1 MKQKSQNRFLAALLA
16 VAMMLQMLPML
27 AFAEDAPG
35 TGKKDVAWIG
45 ETGYPSLEAAVTAA
59 GDGATITLGEGV
71 YSLGG
76 TQNTQK
82 VTTKSLTF
90 VGAGVDKTKWQIQ
103 APQTKYGSDG
113 WCNYSF
119 DGSDSITFQDMT
131 VIGSVYP
138 DGTIKAEDTQGYVR
152 VQNITLKDCVF
163 NGRADYWGYTTTTFD
178 NVTFNAP
185 GTTESGISDTNYS
198 LWTYTGNTCT
208 FKDCTFYSKGKTI
221 NVYRHTD
228 PGEDV
233 TVNFENCTVNSNFAT
248 FALFSK
254 TALNINDRYMGS
266 HKFIININI
275 NDPKTIT
282 AARDTT
288 TCSQVFG
295 FGGKTAS
302 NSGRTEVYWNNS
314 VEPVWKGGKIQT
326 HSYTDG
332 EHDKAFT
339 YTYSEWKKF
348 DERNEWRDVTKT
360 CDYCHRELEKHQETA
375 SVYRLQYNLNGG
387 TGDETAYKDAFSH
400 EKENVTLAAAPTRE
414 GYKFA
419 GWLSLNGKLYNAGS
433 ELVLTGDEVFTAQW
447 KKKDEPVVN
456 HTLTVTGGT
465 FAVKNG
471 DIDVTDTLETS
482 TDEASGKQTCLVP
495 DGAEVTVTLDQT
507 KVPEGM
513 VFDLWSTGKFDL
525 PLDQDCKAESITFT
539 MNGDVDVAAQYRSA
553 DIEDGSDVV
562 GPIIVGTAVVAG
574 GALVGYTLG
583 TDLVGQMWGLPYFP
597 SNRSAL
603 AMMLWED
610 AGKPMPES
618 EILYPDVG
626 QEEQDMDLQHA
637 ARWAMEHDL
646 MPDLNDQDTELP
658 PEQVKFYPDNMV
670 TKISVL
676 RAWKKAQ
683 DLKQNAQ

>member
-27 AFAEDAPG
+27 AFADDAPDAHAVKID
-35 TGKKDVAWIG
+35 GKEG
-45 ETGYPSLEAAVTAA
+45 SYETLEAAVRAA
-59 GDGATITLGEGV
+59 ESGDTIILGEGN
-71 YSLGG
+71 YTLYGKKSDII
-76 TQNTQK
+76 K
-82 VTTKSLTF
+82 TKGKDLTF
-90 VGAGVDKTKWQIQ
+90 VGQGPDKTAWNIG
-103 APQTKYGSDG
+103 AEVPDPANFGTEYNGD
-113 WCNYSF
+113 YSF
-119 DGSDSITFQDMT
+119 DGAKTVTFKNMT
-131 VIGSVYP
+131 LRSGVVDYLGFIRIDNTVVENCVI
-138 DGTIKAEDTQGYVR
+138 
-152 VQNITLKDCVF
+152 
-163 NGRADYWGYTTTTFD
+163 NGKTDYWGYTSAVFKDT
-178 NVTFNAP
+178 TFNAP
-185 GTTESGISDTNYS
+185 SSNYA
-198 LWTYTGNTCT
+198 LWTYCSPTMTFNNCT
-208 FKDCTFYSKGKTI
+208 FNANGKAI
-221 NVYRHTD
+221 NVYTD
-228 PGEDV
+228 YSAGDHDI
-233 TVNFENCTVNSNFAT
+233 TVNFNNCTVKSISWTSAAT
-248 FALFSK
+248 FK
-254 TALNINDRYMGS
+254 TALKIDDHNMGNY
-266 HKFIININI
+266 KYIINIT
-275 NDPKTIT
+275 DPNVT

-295 FGGKTAS
+295 FGDKKGVKEGN
-302 NSGRTEVYWNNS
+302 NSGRTEVYWNNNA
-314 VEPVWKGGKIQT
+314 EPVWKEGKMQT

-339 YTYSEWKKF
+339 YTYSEWRKI
-348 DERNEWRDVTKT
+348 DARNETRDETKT
-360 CDYCHRELEKHQETA
+360 CNYCGWWETYKNKDVA
-375 SVYRLQYNLNGG
+375 SVYRLQYNLNEGVG
-387 TGDETAYKDAFSH
+387 AENADYNDAYSR
-400 EKENVTLAAAPTRE
+400 EKESVKLEAAPTRE
-414 GYKFA
+414 GYQFA
-419 GWLSLNGKLYNAGS
+419 GWLSLNGKLYKAGS
-433 ELVLTGDEVFTAQW
+433 ELELTGDEVFTAQW
-447 KKKDEPVVN
+447 KKDEPVVN

-513 VFDLWSTGKFDL
+513 VFDLWSTGEL
-525 PLDQDCKAESITFT
+525 PLDQDYKAESITFT

>member
-27 AFAEDAPG
+27 AFADDAPDAHAVKIDGKAGSFAKLEDAV
-35 TGKKDVAWIG
+35 K
-45 ETGYPSLEAAVTAA
+45 AASS
-59 GDGATITLGEGV
+59 GDTIILGEGNYTLYGISSV
-71 YSLGG
+71 D
-76 TQNTQK
+76 
-82 VTTKSLTF
+82 TTKGKNLTF
-90 VGAGVDKTKWQIQ
+90 VGQGPDKTAWNIG
-103 APQTKYGSDG
+103 ALVPDPANFGTEYNGD
-113 WCNYSF
+113 YSF
-119 DGSDSITFQDMT
+119 DGAGTVTFKNMT
-131 VIGSVYP
+131 LRSGNANYLGFIRANNTVVDNCVI
-138 DGTIKAEDTQGYVR
+138 
-152 VQNITLKDCVF
+152 
-163 NGRADYWGYTTTTFD
+163 NGKTFYWGYQSAEFINT
-178 NVTFNAP
+178 TFNAP
-185 GTTESGISDTNYS
+185 NFDYA
-198 LWTYTGNTCT
+198 LWTYSSPTMTFDTCT
-208 FKDCTFYSKGKTI
+208 FNATGKVI
-221 NVYRHTD
+221 NVYTD
-228 PGEDV
+228 YSAGKHDIRV
-233 TVNFENCTVNSNFAT
+233 YFNNCTVNSYSFG
-248 FALFSK
+248 K
-254 TALNINDRYMGS
+254 QALNINDSNMGNY
-266 HKFIININI
+266 KYIIKIYH
-275 NDPKTIT
+275 PTVT
-282 AARDTT
+282 AARDTM

-295 FGGKTAS
+295 FGGNKDN
-302 NSGRTEVYWNNS
+302 NSGRTEVYWNGDL
-314 VEPVWKGGKIQT
+314 VWKDRKMQT

-332 EHDKAFT
+332 EKEERAYRDGEKEEGAYRIT
-339 YTYSEWKKF
+339 DRSEWTPS
-348 DERNEWRDVTKT
+348 DVERIDKREVTKK
-360 CDYCHRELEKHQETA
+360 CKYCGWTKKEWEYA
-375 SVYRLQYNLNGG
+375 SVYRLQYNLNEGVG
-387 TGDETAYKDAFSH
+387 A
-400 EKENVTLAAAPTRE
+400 ENVDYSDANYRQNESVTLKAAPTRE
-414 GYKFA
+414 GYQFA
-419 GWLSLNGKLYNAGS
+419 GWLSLKGKLYNAGS

-447 KKKDEPVVN
+447 KKDEPVVN

-465 FAVKNG
+465 FAVKKG

-495 DGAEVTVTLDQT
+495 DGAEVTVTLDKT

-525 PLDQDCKAESITFT
+525 PQEQDYKAESITFT
-539 MNGDVDVAAQYRSA
+539 MNDDVDVAAQYRSA

>member
-27 AFAEDAPG
+27 AFAEDALG
-35 TGKKDVAWIG
+35 TGKVRNKRTGTIYTSLKEAVQQAW
-45 ETGYPSLEAAVTAA
+45 S
-59 GDGATITLGEGV
+59 GDTIELGEGN
-71 YSLGG
+71 YTLFEKKNNHAKAG
-76 TQNTQK
+76 NK
-82 VTTKSLTF
+82 DLTF
-90 VGAGVDKTKWQIQ
+90 VGQGPDKTAWNIGDEV
-103 APQTKYGSDG
+103 PDPSKYGTEYNGD
-113 WCNYSF
+113 YSF
-119 DGSDSITFQDMT
+119 DGAGKITFKNMT
-131 VIGSVYP
+131 LRSGKVDYLGFIRADHTVVENCVI
-138 DGTIKAEDTQGYVR
+138 
-152 VQNITLKDCVF
+152 
-163 NGRADYWGYTTTTFD
+163 NGKTDYWGYTSAVFTDT
-178 NVTFNAP
+178 TFNAP
-185 GTTESGISDTNYS
+185 EGQYA
-198 LWTYTGNTCT
+198 LWTYCSPTMIFDNCT
-208 FKDCTFYSKGKTI
+208 FNAKGKVV
-221 NVYRHTD
+221 NVYTEGTTQDIR
-228 PGEDV
+228 V
-233 TVNFENCTVNSNFAT
+233 YFNNCTVNASSKLGKQ
-248 FALFSK
+248 AL
-254 TALNINDRYMGS
+254 TINDCFMRPY
-266 HKFIININI
+266 KFIVYINNPHINA
-275 NDPKTIT
+275 DATLDK
-282 AARDTT
+282 T
-288 TCSQVFG
+288 TCSKLFG
-295 FGGKTAS
+295 FDNETAKNNGYTDVYLNGDLVWTNGKM
-302 NSGRTEVYWNNS
+302 
-314 VEPVWKGGKIQT
+314 KT

-339 YTYSEWKKF
+339 PSYSEWTSSGADRIDKC
-348 DERNEWRDVTKT
+348 EVTKT
-360 CDYCHRELEKHQETA
+360 CDYCGWTKKEWEYA
-375 SVYRLQYNLNGG
+375 SVYRLQYNLNEGI
-387 TGDETAYKDAFSH
+387 GDATADYSDANYR
-400 EKENVTLAAAPTRE
+400 ENESVTLAAAPTRE
-414 GYKFA
+414 GYQFA
-419 GWLSLNGKLYNAGS
+419 GWLSLKGKLYNAGS

-447 KKKDEPVVN
+447 KKDEPVVN

-471 DIDVTDTLETS
+471 GIDVTDTLDTS
-482 TDEASGKQTCLVP
+482 TDATSGKQTCLVP

-513 VFDLWSTGKFDL
+513 VFDLWSTGNFDL
-525 PLDQDCKAESITFT
+525 PLDQDYKAEAITFT

-583 TDLVGQMWGLPYFP
+583 TDLVGKMWGLPYFP

-646 MPDLNDQDTELP
+646 LPDLNDQDTELP

>member
-27 AFAEDAPG
+27 AFADDAPG
-35 TGKKDVAWIG
+35 TGEVLNKRTGTIYTSLKDAVI
-45 ETGYPSLEAAVTAA
+45 AAQS
-59 GDGATITLGEGV
+59 DDTIELGEGN
-71 YSLGG
+71 YTLYKISSEGM
-76 TQNTQK
+76 
-82 VTTKSLTF
+82 TKGKNLTF
-90 VGAGVDKTKWQIQ
+90 VGQGPDKTAWNIG
-103 APQTKYGSDG
+103 ALVPDPANFGTEYNGD
-113 WCNYSF
+113 YSF
-119 DGSDSITFQDMT
+119 DGAKTVTFKNMT
-131 VIGSVYP
+131 LRSGKADYLGFIRANQTVVDNCVI
-138 DGTIKAEDTQGYVR
+138 
-152 VQNITLKDCVF
+152 
-163 NGRADYWGYTTTTFD
+163 NGKTFYWGYQSAEFINT
-178 NVTFNAP
+178 TFNAP
-185 GTTESGISDTNYS
+185 SGDYA
-198 LWTYTGNTCT
+198 LWTYSSPTMTFDNCT
-208 FKDCTFYSKGKTI
+208 FNATGKVI
-221 NVYRHTD
+221 NVYAD
-228 PGEDV
+228 YGAGKQDI
-233 TVNFENCTVNSNFAT
+233 TVNFNNCTVNS
-248 FALFSK
+248 SSGK
-254 TALNINDRYMGS
+254 TALNINDSNMGS
-266 HKFIININI
+266 YKYILNITGDNHV
-275 NDPKTIT
+275 T
-282 AARDTT
+282 AERDTT
-288 TCSQVFG
+288 TCTQLFG
-295 FGGKTAS
+295 FGGKLNELIKNS
-302 NSGRTEVYWNNS
+302 NSGRTEVNIDGKC
-314 VEPVWKGGKIQT
+314 VWKEGRMQT
-326 HSYTDG
+326 HAYTDG

-339 YTYSEWKKF
+339 TSYSEWTSSDAERIAKREVIKECKYCGWTKK
-348 DERNEWRDVTKT
+348 EW
-360 CDYCHRELEKHQETA
+360 ETA
-375 SVYRLQYNLNGG
+375 SVYRLQYNLNEGVG
-387 TGDETAYKDAFSH
+387 A
-400 EKENVTLAAAPTRE
+400 ENVDYSDANYRQNESVTLKAAPTRE
-414 GYKFA
+414 GYQFA
-419 GWLSLNGKLYNAGS
+419 GWLSLNGKLYRAGS

-447 KKKDEPVVN
+447 KKDEPVVN

-471 DIDVTDTLETS
+471 GIDVTDTLETS
-482 TDEASGKQTCLVP
+482 TDETSGKQTCLVP

-513 VFDLWSTGKFDL
+513 VFDLWSTGEL
-525 PLDQDCKAESITFT
+525 PLDQDYKAESITFT

>member
-27 AFAEDAPG
+27 AFADGTTG
-35 TGKKDVAWIG
+35 TGETYVAWNENQG
-45 ETGYPSLEAAVTAA
+45 NKGYTTLEAAVAEA
-59 GDGATITLGEGV
+59 KSGETIILGEGN
-71 YSLGG
+71 YTLY
-76 TQNTQK
+76 NK
-82 VTTKSLTF
+82 IDKAKIKDKDLTF
-90 VGAGVDKTKWQIQ
+90 VGQGRD
-103 APQTKYGSDG
+103 QTAWYIGPKEPNPKLFGTEYNGD
-113 WCNYSF
+113 YSF
-119 DGSDSITFQDMT
+119 DGAGKITFKNMRLCT
-131 VIGSVYP
+131 G
-138 DGTIKAEDTQGYVR
+138 R
-152 VQNITLKDCVF
+152 VDYLGFI
-163 NGRADYWGYTTTTFD
+163 RADRTVVDNCDIYGKTFYWGYTSAVFTDTTFYAPTGDYAIWTYSSPAMEFD
-178 NVTFNAP
+178 NCTFNA
-185 GTTESGISDTNYS
+185 
-198 LWTYTGNTCT
+198 TG
-208 FKDCTFYSKGKTI
+208 KAI
-221 NVYRHTD
+221 NVYTD
-228 PGEDV
+228 YSAGKHDIRV
-233 TVNFENCTVNSNFAT
+233 YLNNCTVNSASG
-248 FALFSK
+248 LGK
-254 TALNINDRYMGS
+254 QALNINDSNMGS
-266 HKFIININI
+266 YKYIINI
-275 NDPKTIT
+275 NDPQTVT
-282 AARDTT
+282 AVRDTT

-295 FGGKTAS
+295 FGGKKDN

-314 VEPVWKGGKIQT
+314 VEPVWKDGKMQT

-332 EHDKAFT
+332 EHDNAFT
-339 YTYSEWKKF
+339 TSYSEWETI
-348 DERNEWRDVTKT
+348 DARNEWRDVTKT
-360 CDYCHRELEKHQETA
+360 CDYCGWSETQKEIA
-375 SVYRLQYNLNGG
+375 SVYRLQYNLNEGV
-387 TGDETAYKDAFSH
+387 GDENANYNDAFSH
-400 EKENVTLAAAPTRE
+400 ENESVTLAAAPTRE
-414 GYKFA
+414 GYQFA
-419 GWLSLNGKLYNAGS
+419 GWLSLNGKLYKAGS

-447 KKKDEPVVN
+447 KKDEPVVN

-471 DIDVTDTLETS
+471 DIDVTDTLEPS
-482 TDEASGKQTCLVP
+482 IDETSGKQTCLVP

-513 VFDLWSTGKFDL
+513 VFDLWSTGEL
-525 PLDQDCKAESITFT
+525 PLDQDYKAESITFT

-583 TDLVGQMWGLPYFP
+583 TDLVGKMWGLPYFP

-637 ARWAMEHDL
+637 ARWSMEHDL

>member
-27 AFAEDAPG
+27 AFADGTTG
-35 TGKKDVAWIG
+35 TGEYVAWIG
-45 ETGYPSLEAAVTAA
+45 DQGYTSLVDAVKAAKS
-59 GDGATITLGEGV
+59 GATITLGEGS
-71 YSLGG
+71 YTLYNISS
-76 TQNTQK
+76 TD
-82 VTTKSLTF
+82 TTKGKDLTF
-90 VGAGVDKTKWQIQ
+90 VGQGTDKTTWQIG
-103 APQTKYGSDG
+103 PTVPNPELFGTEYNGD
-113 WCNYSF
+113 YSF
-119 DGSDSITFQDMT
+119 DGAGKITFKNMT
-131 VIGSVYP
+131 LRSGNVDYLGFIRIDNTVVENCVI
-138 DGTIKAEDTQGYVR
+138 
-152 VQNITLKDCVF
+152 
-163 NGRADYWGYTTTTFD
+163 NGKTDYWGYTSAVFTDT
-178 NVTFNAP
+178 TFNAP
-185 GTTESGISDTNYS
+185 SSNYA
-198 LWTYTGNTCT
+198 LWTYSSPTMIFDNCT
-208 FKDCTFYSKGKTI
+208 FNASGKVI
-221 NVYRHTD
+221 NVYTD
-228 PGEDV
+228 FSAGKHDIRV
-233 TVNFENCTVNSNFAT
+233 YFNNCTVNSST
-248 FALFSK
+248 FFLYK
-254 TALNINDRYMGS
+254 QALNINDSNMRPY
-266 HKFIININI
+266 KYFIYINN
-275 NDPKTIT
+275 PHFT
-282 AARDTT
+282 AARSNT
-288 TCSQVFG
+288 TCSQIFG
-295 FGGKTAS
+295 FKEDKSTGFTGNTGYTDVYLDGDLVWTNGKM
-302 NSGRTEVYWNNS
+302 
-314 VEPVWKGGKIQT
+314 KT
-326 HSYTDG
+326 HSYTEG
-332 EHDKAFT
+332 EKKNNFT
-339 YTYSEWKKF
+339 TTYSEWTPSGA
-348 DERNEWRDVTKT
+348 ERIDKCEVTKT
-360 CDYCHRELEKHQETA
+360 CNYCGWTKKEWKTT
-375 SVYRLQYNLNGG
+375 SVYRLQYNLNEGVG
-387 TGDETAYKDAFSH
+387 AENVDYSDANYRQNES
-400 EKENVTLAAAPTRE
+400 VTLAAAPTRE
-414 GYKFA
+414 GYQFA
-419 GWLSLNGKLYNAGS
+419 GWLSLNGKLYKAGS

-447 KKKDEPVVN
+447 KKDEPVVN

-482 TDEASGKQTCLVP
+482 TDETSGKQTCLVP

-525 PLDQDCKAESITFT
+525 PLDQDYKAEAITFT
-539 MNGDVDVAAQYRSA
+539 MKDDVDVAAQYRSA

-583 TDLVGQMWGLPYFP
+583 TDLVGKMWGLPYFP

>member
-27 AFAEDAPG
+27 AFADDAPG
-35 TGKKDVAWIG
+35 IEETYVAWNENQG
-45 ETGYPSLEAAVTAA
+45 HKGYPSLEAAVENASS
-59 GDGATITLGEGV
+59 DDTITLGAGS
-71 YSLGG
+71 YTLYKKIKD
-76 TQNTQK
+76 NQK
-82 VTTKSLTF
+82 PKGKNLTF
-90 VGAGVDKTKWQIQ
+90 VGQGSDKTTWYIG
-103 APQTKYGSDG
+103 AEVPDPNLLGTEYNGD
-113 WCNYSF
+113 YSF
-119 DGSDSITFQDMT
+119 DGAGTVTFKNMT
-131 VIGSVYP
+131 LRSGDKDYLGFIRIDNTVVENCVI
-138 DGTIKAEDTQGYVR
+138 
-152 VQNITLKDCVF
+152 
-163 NGRADYWGYTTTTFD
+163 NGETFYWGYKSAVFTNT
-178 NVTFNAP
+178 TFNAP
-185 GTTESGISDTNYS
+185 DGRYA
-198 LWTYTGNTCT
+198 LWTYSSPIMTFDTCT
-208 FKDCTFYSKGKTI
+208 FNASGKVI
-221 NVYRHTD
+221 NVYTD
-228 PGEDV
+228 FSAGKHDI
-233 TVNFENCTVNSNFAT
+233 TVNFNSCTVNSST
-248 FALFSK
+248 FFLYK
-254 TALNINDRYMGS
+254 QALNINDSNMGS
-266 HKFIININI
+266 YKYIINI
-275 NDPKTIT
+275 NDPQTVT
-282 AARDTT
+282 AVRDTT

-295 FGGKTAS
+295 FGGKKGNNT
-302 NSGRTEVYWNNS
+302 GHTEVYWNNS
-314 VEPVWKGGKIQT
+314 VEPVWKEGKMQT

-339 YTYSEWKKF
+339 TTYSEWTKF
-348 DERNEWRDVTKT
+348 DERNEWRDATTT
-360 CDYCHRELEKHQETA
+360 CNYCHRELEKHQETA
-375 SVYRLQYNLNGG
+375 SVYRLQYNLNEGVG
-387 TGDETAYKDAFSH
+387 AENADYNDAYSR
-400 EKENVTLAAAPTRE
+400 EKESVTLAAAPTRE
-414 GYKFA
+414 GYQFA

-447 KKKDEPVVN
+447 KKDEPVVN

-465 FAVKNG
+465 FAVKDG

-507 KVPEGM
+507 KVPDGM
-513 VFDLWSTGKFDL
+513 VFDLWSTGKFEL
-525 PLDQDCKAESITFT
+525 PLEQDYKAESITFT
-539 MNGDVDVAAQYRSA
+539 MNDDVDVAAQYRSA

>member
-27 AFAEDAPG
+27 AFADDAPDAYAVKID
-35 TGKKDVAWIG
+35 GKEGSYAKLVDAVK
-45 ETGYPSLEAAVTAA
+45 AASS
-59 GDGATITLGEGV
+59 GDTIILGEGN
-71 YSLGG
+71 YTLYGIKSDD
-76 TQNTQK
+76 
-82 VTTKSLTF
+82 TTKGKNLTF
-90 VGAGVDKTKWQIQ
+90 VGQGPDKTAWNIGDKV
-103 APQTKYGSDG
+103 PDPSKYGTEYNGD
-113 WCNYSF
+113 YSF
-119 DGSDSITFQDMT
+119 DGAGTVTFKNMT
-131 VIGSVYP
+131 LRSGVVDYLGFIRIDNTVVENCVI
-138 DGTIKAEDTQGYVR
+138 
-152 VQNITLKDCVF
+152 
-163 NGRADYWGYTTTTFD
+163 NGKTDYWGYTSAVFKDT
-178 NVTFNAP
+178 TFNAP
-185 GTTESGISDTNYS
+185 SSNYA
-198 LWTYTGNTCT
+198 LWTYCSPTMTFNNCT
-208 FKDCTFYSKGKTI
+208 FNANGKAI
-221 NVYRHTD
+221 NVYTD
-228 PGEDV
+228 YSAGDHDI
-233 TVNFENCTVNSNFAT
+233 TVNFNNCTVNSNFQSYVSM
-248 FALFSK
+248 FSNNK
-254 TALNINDRYMGS
+254 TALNINDSNMGS
-266 HKFIININI
+266 HKYIINI

-282 AARDTT
+282 AARDKTT
-288 TCSQVFG
+288 TCSQMFG
-295 FGGKTAS
+295 FGGKAAT
-302 NSGRTEVYWNNS
+302 NNKGKTDVYLNG
-314 VEPVWKGGKIQT
+314 ELVWTNGKMQT

-332 EHDKAFT
+332 EHDQAFT
-339 YTYSEWKKF
+339 TTYSEWKTI
-348 DERNEWRDVTKT
+348 DARNEWRDVTKT
-360 CDYCHRELEKHQETA
+360 CNYCGWSSKPQKEIA
-375 SVYRLQYNLNGG
+375 SVYRLQYNLNEGA
-387 TGDETAYKDAFSH
+387 GDETANYNDAFYH
-400 EKENVTLAAAPTRE
+400 ENESVTLAAKPTRE
-414 GYKFA
+414 GYEFA
-419 GWLSLNGKLYNAGS
+419 GWLSLKGKLYNPGD
-433 ELVLTGDEVFTAQW
+433 ELKLTGDEVFTAQW
-447 KKKDEPVVN
+447 KKDEPVVN

-471 DIDVTDTLETS
+471 DIDVTNTLETS

-507 KVPEGM
+507 KVPDGM
-513 VFDLWSTGKFDL
+513 VFDLWSTGNFDL
-525 PLDQDCKAESITFT
+525 PQDQDYKAESIAFT

-637 ARWAMEHDL
+637 ARWSMEHDL

>member
-1 MKQKSQNRFLAALLA
+1 MKQKSQNRFFAALLA

-27 AFAEDAPG
+27 AFAAEETTSTAGQPLKAPHVNLVQDNK
-35 TGKKDVAWIG
+35 TTLYDNVVN
-45 ETGYPSLEAAVTAA
+45 AVTAA
-59 GDGATITLGEGV
+59 KSGATIELGEGNYTLYNV
-71 YSLGG
+71 GSEG
-76 TQNTQK
+76 K
-82 VTTKSLTF
+82 TKGKDLTF
-90 VGAGVDKTKWQIQ
+90 VGQGIGITAWNIGAEVPDPKN
-103 APQTKYGSDG
+103 YGTEYNGD
-113 WCNYSF
+113 YSF
-119 DGSDSITFQDMT
+119 DGAGKITFKNMT
-131 VIGSVYP
+131 LRSGDKDYLGFIRP
-138 DGTIKAEDTQGYVR
+138 DQTVVDHCI
-152 VQNITLKDCVF
+152 I
-163 NGRADYWGYTTTTFD
+163 NGKTFYWGYTSAVFTDT
-178 NVTFNAP
+178 TFNAP
-185 GTTESGISDTNYS
+185 SKDYAI
-198 LWTYTGNTCT
+198 WTYSSPTMIFDNCT
-208 FKDCTFYSKGKTI
+208 FNTTGKAI
-221 NVYRHTD
+221 NVYADHEAGSHDIR
-228 PGEDV
+228 V
-233 TVNFENCTVNSNFAT
+233 YFNNCTVNSSILN
-248 FALFSK
+248 K
-254 TALNINDRYMGS
+254 QALNINDSNMRPY
-266 HKFIININI
+266 KYIIHIDN
-275 NDPKTIT
+275 PQTID
-282 AARDTT
+282 AALSNT
-288 TCSQVFG
+288 TCSQLFG
-295 FGGKTAS
+295 FKEDKTTGFTGNTGYTDVYLGGDL
-302 NSGRTEVYWNNS
+302 
-314 VEPVWKGGKIQT
+314 VWTDGKMKT
-326 HSYTDG
+326 HSYTVG
-332 EHDKAFT
+332 EKEDAYEIT
-339 YTYSEWKKF
+339 GRSDWTPSVERV
-348 DERNEWRDVTKT
+348 DECEVTKT
-360 CDYCHRELEKHQETA
+360 CKYCGWTKKELEHA
-375 SVYRLQYNLNGG
+375 SVYRLQYNLNEGVD
-387 TGDETAYKDAFSH
+387 DETAYKDAYSR
-400 EKENVTLAAAPTRE
+400 EKESVKLAAAPTRE
-414 GYKFA
+414 GYQFA
-419 GWLSLNGKLYNAGS
+419 GWLSQNGKLYKAES
-433 ELVLTGDEVFTAQW
+433 ELVLTGDEVFTAYW
-447 KKKDEPVVN
+447 KKDEPVVN

-471 DIDVTDTLETS
+471 GIDVTDTLETS

-513 VFDLWSTGKFDL
+513 VFDLWSTGEL
-525 PLDQDCKAESITFT
+525 PLDQDYKAESITFT
-539 MNGDVDVAAQYRSA
+539 MNDDVDVAAQYRSA

>member
-27 AFAEDAPG
+27 AFAEDA
-35 TGKKDVAWIG
+35 TDAYAVKIDGKAG
-45 ETGYPSLEAAVTAA
+45 SYATLEAAVRAA
-59 GDGATITLGEGV
+59 ESGDTIILGEGN
-71 YSLGG
+71 YTLYKIDSAD
-76 TQNTQK
+76 
-82 VTTKSLTF
+82 TTKGKNLTF
-90 VGAGVDKTKWQIQ
+90 VGQGPDKTAWNIGDKVPDP
-103 APQTKYGSDG
+103 AHYGTEYNGD
-113 WCNYSF
+113 YSF
-119 DGSDSITFQDMT
+119 DGAKTVTFKNMT
-131 VIGSVYP
+131 LRSGNVDYLGFIRIDNTVVENCVI
-138 DGTIKAEDTQGYVR
+138 
-152 VQNITLKDCVF
+152 
-163 NGRADYWGYTTTTFD
+163 NGKTDYWGYTSAEFNNT
-178 NVTFNAP
+178 TFNAP
-185 GTTESGISDTNYS
+185 SSNYA
-198 LWTYTGNTCT
+198 LWTYCSPTMTFNNCT
-208 FKDCTFYSKGKTI
+208 FNATGKAI
-221 NVYRHTD
+221 YVHTD
-228 PGEDV
+228 GTKQDI
-233 TVNFENCTVNSNFAT
+233 TVYFNSCTMDSGSMHN
-248 FALFSK
+248 K
-254 TALNINDRYMGS
+254 TALKIDDSNMDS
-266 HKFIININI
+266 HKFTIYINN
-275 NDPKTIT
+275 PQTID
-282 AARDTT
+282 AALDKM
-288 TCSQVFG
+288 TCSKVFG
-295 FGGKTAS
+295 FDGSSACNT
-302 NSGRTEVYWNNS
+302 GRTDVYWNDKL
-314 VEPVWKGGKIQT
+314 VWTNGEMLT

-332 EHDKAFT
+332 EHDNAFT
-339 YTYSEWKKF
+339 TSYSEWETI
-348 DERNEWRDVTKT
+348 DARNEWRDVTKT
-360 CDYCHRELEKHQETA
+360 CDYCGWSETQKEIA
-375 SVYRLQYNLNGG
+375 SVYRLQYNLNEGV
-387 TGDETAYKDAFSH
+387 GDATANYSDANYRQNES
-400 EKENVTLAAAPTRE
+400 VTLAAAPTRE
-414 GYKFA
+414 GYEFA
-419 GWLSLNGKLYNAGS
+419 GWLSLNGKLYKAGS

-447 KKKDEPVVN
+447 KKDEPVVN

-513 VFDLWSTGKFDL
+513 VFDLWSTGNFDL
-525 PLDQDCKAESITFT
+525 PLDQDYKAEAITFT

-583 TDLVGQMWGLPYFP
+583 TDLVGKMWGLPYFP

-646 MPDLNDQDTELP
+646 LPDLNDQDAELP

>member
-27 AFAEDAPG
+27 AFADDAPG
-35 TGKKDVAWIG
+35 TGETYKAWIG
-45 ETGYPSLEAAVTAA
+45 NKGYTSLVDAVKAAKKGETT
-59 GDGATITLGEGV
+59 TITLGADNYTLYGIPSDDTTKGKDLIFVGQGPEVTTWQIGAEV
-71 YSLGG
+71 PDPSKYGTEYNSDYSLQG
-76 TQNTQK
+76 TGTVTFKNMTLCSADADYLGFSHTNNT
-82 VTTKSLTF
+82 V
-90 VGAGVDKTKWQIQ
+90 VEN
-103 APQTKYGSDG
+103 
-113 WCNYSF
+113 C
-119 DGSDSITFQDMT
+119 
-131 VIGSVYP
+131 VI
-138 DGTIKAEDTQGYVR
+138 
-152 VQNITLKDCVF
+152 
-163 NGRADYWGYTTTTFD
+163 NGRTFYWGYQSAKFINT
-178 NVTFNAP
+178 TFNAP
-185 GTTESGISDTNYS
+185 PSGQYM
-198 LWTYTGNTCT
+198 LWTYCSPTMEFDNCN
-208 FKDCTFYSKGKTI
+208 FKATKGKAI
-221 NVYRHTD
+221 YVHTD
-228 PGEDV
+228 GTKQDI
-233 TVNFENCTVNSNFAT
+233 TVYFNSCTMDSGSMHN
-248 FALFSK
+248 K
-254 TALNINDRYMGS
+254 TALKIDDSNMDS
-266 HKFIININI
+266 HKFIIYIN
-275 NDPKTIT
+275 NPQTID
-282 AARDTT
+282 AALDTM
-288 TCSQVFG
+288 TCSKVFG
-295 FGGKTAS
+295 FDGSSACNT
-302 NSGRTEVYWNNS
+302 GRTEVYWNNS
-314 VEPVWKGGKIQT
+314 VEPVWKEGKMQT

-339 YTYSEWKKF
+339 TTYSEWTRI
-348 DERNEWRDVTKT
+348 DARNEMRDVTKT
-360 CDYCHRELEKHQETA
+360 CNYCGWFETHKEIA

-387 TGDETAYKDAFSH
+387 TGDETADYNEAFYH
-400 EKENVTLAAAPTRE
+400 ENESVKLAAAPTRE
-414 GYKFA
+414 GYQFA
-419 GWLSLNGKLYNAGS
+419 GWLSLNGKLYNAES
-433 ELVLTGDEVFTAQW
+433 KLVLTGDEVFTAQW
-447 KKKDEPVVN
+447 KKDEPVVN

-471 DIDVTDTLETS
+471 GIDVTDTLEPS

-513 VFDLWSTGKFDL
+513 VFDLWSTGKFEL
-525 PLDQDCKAESITFT
+525 PLDQDYKAESITFT
-539 MNGDVDVAAQYRSA
+539 MNDDVDVAAQYRSA

-583 TDLVGQMWGLPYFP
+583 TDLVGKMWGLPYFP

-646 MPDLNDQDTELP
+646 LPDLNDQDAELP

>member
-27 AFAEDAPG
+27 AFAEDALG
-35 TGKKDVAWIG
+35 TGEVRNKRTGTTYTSLATAVA
-45 ETGYPSLEAAVTAA
+45 EAQS
-59 GDGATITLGEGV
+59 GDTIELGEGNYTLYGV
-71 YSLGG
+71 PSVGS
-76 TQNTQK
+76 TQGK
-82 VTTKSLTF
+82 DLTF
-90 VGAGVDKTKWQIQ
+90 VGQGPDKTAWNIGDEVPDPNKFG
-103 APQTKYGSDG
+103 TEYNGD
-113 WCNYSF
+113 YSF
-119 DGSDSITFQDMT
+119 DGAKTVTFKNMT
-131 VIGSVYP
+131 LRSGKVDYLGFIRIDNTVVENCVI
-138 DGTIKAEDTQGYVR
+138 
-152 VQNITLKDCVF
+152 
-163 NGRADYWGYTTTTFD
+163 NGKTDYWGYTSAVFKDT
-178 NVTFNAP
+178 TFNAP
-185 GTTESGISDTNYS
+185 SSNYA
-198 LWTYTGNTCT
+198 LWTYCSPTMTFDTCT
-208 FKDCTFYSKGKTI
+208 FNANGKAI
-221 NVYRHTD
+221 NVYTD
-228 PGEDV
+228 YSAGAHDI
-233 TVNFENCTVNSNFAT
+233 TVNFNNCTVNSNFQSYVSM
-248 FALFSK
+248 FSNNK
-254 TALNINDRYMGS
+254 TALNINDSNMGS
-266 HKFIININI
+266 HKYIINI

-282 AARDTT
+282 AARDKTT
-288 TCSQVFG
+288 TCSQMFG
-295 FGGKTAS
+295 FGGKAAT
-302 NSGRTEVYWNNS
+302 NNKGKTDVYLNG
-314 VEPVWKGGKIQT
+314 ELVWTNGEMQT

-339 YTYSEWKKF
+339 YTYSEWRKI
-348 DERNEWRDVTKT
+348 DARNETRDETKT
-360 CDYCHRELEKHQETA
+360 CNYCGWWETYKNKDVA

-387 TGDETAYKDAFSH
+387 NGDGTADYSDANYR
-400 EKENVTLAAAPTRE
+400 ENESVKLAAAPTRE
-414 GYKFA
+414 GYQFA
-419 GWLSLNGKLYNAGS
+419 GWLSLSGKLYKAES

-447 KKKDEPVVN
+447 KKDEPVVN

-513 VFDLWSTGKFDL
+513 VFDLWSTGNFDL
-525 PLDQDCKAESITFT
+525 PQDQDYKAEAITFT

-583 TDLVGQMWGLPYFP
+583 TDLVGKMWGLPYFP

-646 MPDLNDQDTELP
+646 LPDLNDQDAELP

>member
-27 AFAEDAPG
+27 AFAAEETTSTAGQPLKAPKVNLVQDNK
-35 TGKKDVAWIG
+35 TTLCDNV
-45 ETGYPSLEAAVTAA
+45 ESAVTAA
-59 GDGATITLGEGV
+59 KSGATIELGEGNYTLYNV
-71 YSLGG
+71 GSEG
-76 TQNTQK
+76 K
-82 VTTKSLTF
+82 TKGKDLTF
-90 VGAGVDKTKWQIQ
+90 VGQGIGITAWNIGAEVPDPKN
-103 APQTKYGSDG
+103 YGTEYNGD
-113 WCNYSF
+113 YSF
-119 DGSDSITFQDMT
+119 DGAGKITFKNMT
-131 VIGSVYP
+131 LRSGDKDYLGFIRPDHTVVDNCVI
-138 DGTIKAEDTQGYVR
+138 
-152 VQNITLKDCVF
+152 
-163 NGRADYWGYTTTTFD
+163 NGKTFYWGYTSAVFKDT
-178 NVTFNAP
+178 TFNAP
-185 GTTESGISDTNYS
+185 SSNYA
-198 LWTYTGNTCT
+198 LWTYCSPTMTFDTCT
-208 FKDCTFYSKGKTI
+208 FNANGKAI
-221 NVYRHTD
+221 NVYTD
-228 PGEDV
+228 YSAGAHDI
-233 TVNFENCTVNSNFAT
+233 TVNFNNCTVNSNFQSYVSM
-248 FALFSK
+248 FSNNK
-254 TALNINDRYMGS
+254 TALNINDSNMGS
-266 HKFIININI
+266 HKYIINI

-282 AARDTT
+282 AARDKTT
-288 TCSQVFG
+288 TCSQMFG
-295 FGGKTAS
+295 FGGKAAT
-302 NSGRTEVYWNNS
+302 NNKGKTDVYLNG
-314 VEPVWKGGKIQT
+314 ELVWTNGKMQT

-332 EHDKAFT
+332 EQDKAFT
-339 YTYSEWKKF
+339 TTYSEWTKF
-348 DERNEWRDVTKT
+348 DARNEWRDVTKT
-360 CDYCHRELEKHQETA
+360 CDYCGWSETHKEVA

-387 TGDETAYKDAFSH
+387 VGDETADYNEAFYR
-400 EKENVTLAAAPTRE
+400 ENESVKLAAAPTRE
-414 GYKFA
+414 GYQFA
-419 GWLSLNGKLYNAGS
+419 GWLSLNGKLYKAES
-433 ELVLTGDEVFTAQW
+433 ELKKLTGDEVFTAYW
-447 KKKDEPVVN
+447 KKDEPVVN

-471 DIDVTDTLETS
+471 GIDVTDTLDTS
-482 TDEASGKQTCLVP
+482 TDETSGKQTCLVP

-513 VFDLWSTGKFDL
+513 VFDIWSTGEL
-525 PLDQDCKAESITFT
+525 PLDQDYKAESITFT

>member
-35 TGKKDVAWIG
+35 TGEVLNKR
-45 ETGYPSLEAAVTAA
+45 TGKIYTSLVDAVREAES
-59 GDGATITLGEGV
+59 DDTIELGEGN
-71 YSLGG
+71 YTLYGIKSDD
-76 TQNTQK
+76 
-82 VTTKSLTF
+82 TTKGKNLTF
-90 VGAGVDKTKWQIQ
+90 VGQGPDKTAWNIGDKV
-103 APQTKYGSDG
+103 PDPSKYGTEYNGD
-113 WCNYSF
+113 YSF
-119 DGSDSITFQDMT
+119 DGAKTVTFKNMT
-131 VIGSVYP
+131 LRSGVVDYLGFIRIDNTVVENCVI
-138 DGTIKAEDTQGYVR
+138 
-152 VQNITLKDCVF
+152 
-163 NGRADYWGYTTTTFD
+163 NGKTDYWGYTSAVFKDT
-178 NVTFNAP
+178 TFNAP
-185 GTTESGISDTNYS
+185 SSNYA
-198 LWTYTGNTCT
+198 LWTYCSPTMTFDTCT
-208 FKDCTFYSKGKTI
+208 FNASGKVI
-221 NVYRHTD
+221 NVYTD
-228 PGEDV
+228 FSAGKHDI
-233 TVNFENCTVNSNFAT
+233 TVYFNNCTVNSSILN
-248 FALFSK
+248 K
-254 TALNINDRYMGS
+254 QALNINDSNMRPY
-266 HKFIININI
+266 KYIIHIDN
-275 NDPKTIT
+275 PQTID
-282 AARDTT
+282 AALSNT
-288 TCSQVFG
+288 TCSQLFG
-295 FGGKTAS
+295 FKEDKSTGFTGNTGYTDVYLNGDLVWTNGKM
-302 NSGRTEVYWNNS
+302 
-314 VEPVWKGGKIQT
+314 KT
-326 HSYTDG
+326 HSYTVG
-332 EHDKAFT
+332 EKEDAYEIT
-339 YTYSEWKKF
+339 GRSDWTPSVERV
-348 DERNEWRDVTKT
+348 DECEVTKT
-360 CDYCHRELEKHQETA
+360 CKYCGWTKKELEHA

-387 TGDETAYKDAFSH
+387 VGDATADYNEAFYR
-400 EKENVTLAAAPTRE
+400 ENESVKLAAAPTRE
-414 GYKFA
+414 GYQFA
-419 GWLSLNGKLYNAGS
+419 GWLSLKGKLYNAGS

-447 KKKDEPVVN
+447 KKDEPVVN

-465 FAVKNG
+465 FAVKDG

-525 PLDQDCKAESITFT
+525 PQEQDYKAESITFT
-539 MNGDVDVAAQYRSA
+539 MNDDVDVAAQYRSA

-618 EILYPDVG
+618 ETLYPDVG

-646 MPDLNDQDTELP
+646 LPDLNDQDTELP

-670 TKISVL
+670 TKIGVL

>member
-1 MKQKSQNRFLAALLA
+1 MKQKSQNRFFAALLA

-35 TGKKDVAWIG
+35 TPVAWNKKKG
-45 ETGYPSLEAAVTAA
+45 TSYTSLADAVKDAKS
-59 GDGATITLGEGV
+59 GDTITLGEGN
-71 YSLGG
+71 YTLYGIKSDD
-76 TQNTQK
+76 
-82 VTTKSLTF
+82 TTRGKDLTF
-90 VGAGVDKTKWQIQ
+90 VGQGPDKTAWNIG
-103 APQTKYGSDG
+103 ALVPDPANFGTEYNGD
-113 WCNYSF
+113 YSF
-119 DGSDSITFQDMT
+119 DGAGTVTFKNMT
-131 VIGSVYP
+131 LRSG
-138 DGTIKAEDTQGYVR
+138 KADYLGF
-152 VQNITLKDCVF
+152 I
-163 NGRADYWGYTTTTFD
+163 RADQTVVDNCVINGKTFYWGYTSAVFKNT
-178 NVTFNAP
+178 TFNAP
-185 GTTESGISDTNYS
+185 LLDYAI
-198 LWTYTGNTCT
+198 WTYSSPTMTFDNCT
-208 FKDCTFYSKGKTI
+208 FNATGKVI
-221 NVYRHTD
+221 NVYTD
-228 PGEDV
+228 YGAGKQDIK
-233 TVNFENCTVNSNFAT
+233 VNFENCTVNSYSFG
-248 FALFSK
+248 K
-254 TALNINDRYMGS
+254 QALNINDSNMGS
-266 HKFIININI
+266 YKYIIKIYH
-275 NDPKTIT
+275 PTVT
-282 AARDTT
+282 AARDTM

-295 FGGKTAS
+295 FGGDHDK
-302 NSGRTEVYWNNS
+302 NSGRTEVYWNGD
-314 VEPVWKGGKIQT
+314 PVWKDGKMKT

-332 EHDKAFT
+332 EKEERAYRDGEKEESAYIT
-339 YTYSEWKKF
+339 TDRSEWTPSGA
-348 DERNEWRDVTKT
+348 ERIDKCEVTKK
-360 CDYCHRELEKHQETA
+360 CKYCGWTKKGWEYA
-375 SVYRLQYNLNGG
+375 SVYRLQYNLNEGVG
-387 TGDETAYKDAFSH
+387 A
-400 EKENVTLAAAPTRE
+400 ENVDYSDANYRQNVSVKLAAAPTRE
-414 GYKFA
+414 GYQFA
-419 GWLSLNGKLYNAGS
+419 GWLSLKGKLYKAES
-433 ELVLTGDEVFTAQW
+433 ELEQLTGDEVFTAQW
-447 KKKDEPVVN
+447 KKDEPVVN

-513 VFDLWSTGKFDL
+513 VFDLWSTGEL
-525 PLDQDCKAESITFT
+525 PLDQDYKAESITFT

>member
-27 AFAEDAPG
+27 AFAEGADAHAVKID
-35 TGKKDVAWIG
+35 GKEGSYAN
-45 ETGYPSLEAAVTAA
+45 LEDAVKAASS
-59 GDGATITLGEGV
+59 GDTIILGEGN
-71 YSLGG
+71 YTLYGKKSDII
-76 TQNTQK
+76 K
-82 VTTKSLTF
+82 TKGKDLTF
-90 VGAGVDKTKWQIQ
+90 VGAGTDKTKWKIQ
-103 APQTKYGSDG
+103 APQAPYGADG
-113 WCNYSF
+113 YCDYSF
-119 DGSDSITFQDMT
+119 DGSNSITFQDMT

-163 NGRADYWGYTTTTFD
+163 NGRADYWGYTSTTFD

-185 GTTESGISDTNYS
+185 GTTESEINDTNYS
-198 LWTYTGNTCT
+198 LWTYTGKTYT
-208 FKDCTFYSKGKTI
+208 FRDCTFNSKGKTI
-221 NVYRHTD
+221 NVYRHVD
-228 PGEDV
+228 PGYDV
-233 TVNFENCTVNSNFAT
+233 TVNFENCTVNSNFALS
-248 FALFSK
+248 ALFSK
-254 TALNINDRYMGS
+254 KTALSIGDHTFGS
-266 HKFIININI
+266 SKYILNIIN
-275 NDPKTIT
+275 PHVT
-282 AARDTT
+282 AARDNI

-295 FGGKTAS
+295 FGD
-302 NSGRTEVYWNNS
+302 NSGKNTGRTDVHLNGEL
-314 VEPVWKGGKIQT
+314 VWTNGEMQT

-339 YTYSEWKKF
+339 TTYSEWTKF

-414 GYKFA
+414 GYQFA
-419 GWLSLNGKLYNAGS
+419 GWLSLNGKLYKAES

-447 KKKDEPVVN
+447 KKDEPVVN

-525 PLDQDCKAESITFT
+525 PQDQDYKAESITFT
-539 MNGDVDVAAQYRSA
+539 MNDDVDVAAQYRSA

>member
-1 MKQKSQNRFLAALLA
+1 MKQKSQNRFFAALLA

-27 AFAEDAPG
+27 AFADDAPG
-35 TGKKDVAWIG
+35 IEETYVAWNENQG
-45 ETGYPSLEAAVTAA
+45 HKGYPSLEAAVENASS
-59 GDGATITLGEGV
+59 DDTITLGAGS
-71 YSLGG
+71 YTLYKKIKD
-76 TQNTQK
+76 NQK
-82 VTTKSLTF
+82 PKGKNLTF
-90 VGAGVDKTKWQIQ
+90 VGQGTDKTAWNIGDEVPDPNKFG
-103 APQTKYGSDG
+103 TEYNGD
-113 WCNYSF
+113 YSF
-119 DGSDSITFQDMT
+119 DGAKTVTFKNMT
-131 VIGSVYP
+131 LRSGKVDYLGFIRIDNTVVENCVI
-138 DGTIKAEDTQGYVR
+138 
-152 VQNITLKDCVF
+152 
-163 NGRADYWGYTTTTFD
+163 NGKTDYWGYTSAVFKDT
-178 NVTFNAP
+178 TFNAP
-185 GTTESGISDTNYS
+185 SSNYA
-198 LWTYTGNTCT
+198 LWTYCSPTMTFDTCT
-208 FKDCTFYSKGKTI
+208 FNANGKAI
-221 NVYRHTD
+221 NVYTD
-228 PGEDV
+228 YSAGAHDI
-233 TVNFENCTVNSNFAT
+233 TVNFNNCTVNSIPSLLAR
-248 FALFSK
+248 K
-254 TALNINDRYMGS
+254 QALNINDSNMAGYRY
-266 HKFIININI
+266 IIHINNPHI
-275 NDPKTIT
+275 NAD

-295 FGGKTAS
+295 FGGKNENNT
-302 NSGRTEVYWNNS
+302 GRTQVYWND
-314 VEPVWKGGKIQT
+314 ELVWNDGVKLT

-332 EHDKAFT
+332 EHDKAFNT
-339 YTYSEWKKF
+339 SYSEWTSS
-348 DERNEWRDVTKT
+348 DAERIDKREVTKE
-360 CDYCHRELEKHQETA
+360 CKYCGWTKKEWETA
-375 SVYRLQYNLNGG
+375 SVYRLQYNLNEGVG
-387 TGDETAYKDAFSH
+387 A
-400 EKENVTLAAAPTRE
+400 ENVDYSDANYRQNESVKLKEAPTRE
-414 GYKFA
+414 GYQFA
-419 GWLSLNGKLYNAGS
+419 GWLSLNGKLYKAES
-433 ELVLTGDEVFTAQW
+433 ELEQLTGDEVFTAQW
-447 KKKDEPVVN
+447 KKDEPVVN

-471 DIDVTDTLETS
+471 GIDVTDTLETS

-513 VFDLWSTGKFDL
+513 VFDIWSTGEL
-525 PLDQDCKAESITFT
+525 PLDQDYKAESITFT
-539 MNGDVDVAAQYRSA
+539 MNDDVDVAAQYRSA

-583 TDLVGQMWGLPYFP
+583 TDLVGKMWGLPYFP

>member
-27 AFAEDAPG
+27 AFAEDAAG
-35 TGKKDVAWIG
+35 TGETYVAWIG
-45 ETGYPSLEAAVTAA
+45 DQGYTSLVDAVNAAKKGTTT
-59 GDGATITLGEGV
+59 TITLGEGE
-71 YSLGG
+71 YDLYKKISENELAG
-76 TQNTQK
+76 K
-82 VTTKSLTF
+82 ELTF
-90 VGAGVDKTKWQIQ
+90 VGKGADKTIW
-103 APQTKYGSDG
+103 
-113 WCNYSF
+113 N
-119 DGSDSITFQDMT
+119 
-131 VIGSVYP
+131 IGYAIDQP
-138 DGTIKAEDTQGYVR
+138 KAEDGDYDLGGAEKVTFEKMTLQCGTGDYHGFVR
-152 VQNITLKDCVF
+152 IHNTVVKDCVI
-163 NGRADYWGYTTTTFD
+163 NGKTFYWGYTSAVFKDT
-178 NVTFNAP
+178 TFNAP
-185 GTTESGISDTNYS
+185 SGDYAI
-198 LWTYTGNTCT
+198 WTYSSPTMT
-208 FKDCTFYSKGKTI
+208 FDNCIFNASGKVI
-221 NVYRHTD
+221 NVYTD
-228 PGEDV
+228 FSAGKHDI
-233 TVNFENCTVNSNFAT
+233 TVNFNNCTVNSST
-248 FALFSK
+248 FFLYK
-254 TALNINDRYMGS
+254 QALNINDSNMGS
-266 HKFIININI
+266 YKYIINI
-275 NDPKTIT
+275 NDPQTVT
-282 AARDTT
+282 AVRDTT

-295 FGGKTAS
+295 FGGKKDN

-314 VEPVWKGGKIQT
+314 VEPVWKDGKMQT

-332 EHDKAFT
+332 EHDNAFT
-339 YTYSEWKKF
+339 TSYSEWETI
-348 DERNEWRDVTKT
+348 DARNEWRDVTKT
-360 CDYCHRELEKHQETA
+360 CDYCGWSETQKEIA
-375 SVYRLQYNLNGG
+375 SVYRLQYNLNEGV
-387 TGDETAYKDAFSH
+387 GDENANYNDAFSH
-400 EKENVTLAAAPTRE
+400 ENESVTLAAAPTRE
-414 GYKFA
+414 GYQFA
-419 GWLSLNGKLYNAGS
+419 GWLSLNGKLYKAGS

-447 KKKDEPVVN
+447 KKDEPVVN

-471 DIDVTDTLETS
+471 DIDVTDTLEPS
-482 TDEASGKQTCLVP
+482 IDETSGKQTCLVP

-513 VFDLWSTGKFDL
+513 VFDIWSTGEL
-525 PLDQDCKAESITFT
+525 PLDQDYKAESITFT

-583 TDLVGQMWGLPYFP
+583 TDLVGKMWGLPYFP

-646 MPDLNDQDTELP
+646 MPDLNDQDAELP

>member
-1 MKQKSQNRFLAALLA
+1 MKQKSQNRFFAALLA

-35 TGKKDVAWIG
+35 TGKVQNKR
-45 ETGYPSLEAAVTAA
+45 TGTIYTSLVDAVREASSDDTIIL
-59 GDGATITLGEGV
+59 GDGNYTL
-71 YSLGG
+71 YKIDSAD
-76 TQNTQK
+76 
-82 VTTKSLTF
+82 TTKGKNLTF
-90 VGAGVDKTKWQIQ
+90 VGQGTDKTFWNIGAKVPDP
-103 APQTKYGSDG
+103 ANFGTEYNGD
-113 WCNYSF
+113 YSF
-119 DGSDSITFQDMT
+119 DGAKTVTFKNMT
-131 VIGSVYP
+131 LRSGDANYLGFIRANNTVVDHCVI
-138 DGTIKAEDTQGYVR
+138 
-152 VQNITLKDCVF
+152 
-163 NGRADYWGYTTTTFD
+163 NGKTFYWGYESAVFNNTIFNAPSGDYAIWTYSSPIMTFD
-178 NVTFNAP
+178 TCTFNA
-185 GTTESGISDTNYS
+185 
-198 LWTYTGNTCT
+198 TG
-208 FKDCTFYSKGKTI
+208 KVV
-221 NVYRHTD
+221 NVYTD
-228 PGEDV
+228 YGAGKQDI
-233 TVNFENCTVNSNFAT
+233 TVNFNNCTVKSISWTSAAT
-248 FALFSK
+248 FK
-254 TALNINDRYMGS
+254 TALKIDDHNMGS
-266 HKFIININI
+266 YKYIINIT
-275 NDPKTIT
+275 DPNVT

-295 FGGKTAS
+295 FGDKKGVKEGN
-302 NSGRTEVYWNNS
+302 NSGRTEVYWNNNA
-314 VEPVWKGGKIQT
+314 EPVWKEGKMQT

-332 EHDKAFT
+332 EKDDAYTITDHSDWTSSGAERIDKR
-339 YTYSEWKKF
+339 E
-348 DERNEWRDVTKT
+348 VTKT
-360 CDYCHRELEKHQETA
+360 CDYCGWTKKEWETA
-375 SVYRLQYNLNGG
+375 SVYRLQYNLNE
-387 TGDETAYKDAFSH
+387 GDGDATANYSDANYRQNESV
-400 EKENVTLAAAPTRE
+400 KLAAAPTRE
-414 GYKFA
+414 GYEFA
-419 GWLSLNGKLYNAGS
+419 GWLSQNGKLYKAES

-447 KKKDEPVVN
+447 KKDEPVVN

-465 FAVKNG
+465 FVVKNG
-471 DIDVTDTLETS
+471 GIDVTDTLETS

-513 VFDLWSTGKFDL
+513 VFDLWSTGNFDL
-525 PLDQDCKAESITFT
+525 PLDQDYKAEAITFT

-583 TDLVGQMWGLPYFP
+583 TDLVGKMWGLPYFP

-637 ARWAMEHDL
+637 ARWSMEHDL
-646 MPDLNDQDTELP
+646 LPDLNDQDTELP

>member
-27 AFAEDAPG
+27 AFADGA
-35 TGKKDVAWIG
+35 TYVAWIG
-45 ETGYPSLEAAVTAA
+45 DQGYTSLVDAVKAAPN
-59 GDGATITLGEGV
+59 GATITLGEGEYKLYKDISEGTLRGKELTFV
-71 YSLGG
+71 GKGADKTIWNIGYAIDQPKAEDCDYDLGGAETITFENMKLKCGTGDYHGFARINNTVVKDCVIDGKTFYWGYKSAEFINTTFNAPTFDYALWTYCSPTMKFDTCTFNTTGKAIYVHTDGG
-76 TQNTQK
+76 TQN
-82 VTTKSLTF
+82 
-90 VGAGVDKTKWQIQ
+90 IR
-103 APQTKYGSDG
+103 
-113 WCNYSF
+113 
-119 DGSDSITFQDMT
+119 
-131 VIGSVYP
+131 VY
-138 DGTIKAEDTQGYVR
+138 
-152 VQNITLKDCVF
+152 F
-163 NGRADYWGYTTTTFD
+163 N
-178 NVTFNAP
+178 
-185 GTTESGISDTNYS
+185 
-198 LWTYTGNTCT
+198 
-208 FKDCTFYSKGKTI
+208 
-221 NVYRHTD
+221 
-228 PGEDV
+228 
-233 TVNFENCTVNSNFAT
+233 NCTVNSE
-248 FALFSK
+248 LMLK
-254 TALNINDRYMGS
+254 TAMKIDDSNMGSYKFFIYINNIN
-266 HKFIININI
+266 N
-275 NDPKTIT
+275 PQTID
-282 AARDTT
+282 AARDTM
-288 TCSQVFG
+288 TCSKVFG
-295 FGGKTAS
+295 FDRKSACNT
-302 NSGRTEVYWNNS
+302 GRTEVYWND
-314 VEPVWKGGKIQT
+314 ELVWKDREMQT

-339 YTYSEWKKF
+339 YTYSDWTKI

-360 CDYCHRELEKHQETA
+360 CDYCGWSETQKEIA

-387 TGDETAYKDAFSH
+387 DGDETAYEDAFSH
-400 EKENVTLAAAPTRE
+400 EKESVKLAAAPTRE
-414 GYKFA
+414 GYQFA
-419 GWLSLNGKLYNAGS
+419 GWLSLKGKLYNAGS

-447 KKKDEPVVN
+447 KKDEPVVN

-471 DIDVTDTLETS
+471 GIDVTDTLETS
-482 TDEASGKQTCLVP
+482 TDETSGKQTCLVP

-513 VFDLWSTGKFDL
+513 VFDLWSTGNFDL
-525 PLDQDCKAESITFT
+525 PLDQDYKAEAITFT

-583 TDLVGQMWGLPYFP
+583 TDLVGKMWGLPYFP

-646 MPDLNDQDTELP
+646 LPDLNDQDTELP

>member
-27 AFAEDAPG
+27 AFADDATG
-35 TGKKDVAWIG
+35 TENAYAVMNKR
-45 ETGYPSLEAAVTAA
+45 TGTYYESLQDAVIAAES
-59 GDGATITLGEGV
+59 DDTIILGEGN
-71 YSLGG
+71 YTLYKIDS
-76 TQNTQK
+76 TK
-82 VTTKSLTF
+82 TTKGKNLTF
-90 VGAGVDKTKWQIQ
+90 VGQGPDKTAWNIG
-103 APQTKYGSDG
+103 AEVPNPEYYGTEYNGD
-113 WCNYSF
+113 YSF
-119 DGSDSITFQDMT
+119 NSAKTVTFKNMT
-131 VIGSVYP
+131 LRSGDANYLGFIRIDNTVVENCVI
-138 DGTIKAEDTQGYVR
+138 
-152 VQNITLKDCVF
+152 
-163 NGRADYWGYTTTTFD
+163 NGKTDYWGYTSAVFKDT
-178 NVTFNAP
+178 TFNAP
-185 GTTESGISDTNYS
+185 SSNYA
-198 LWTYTGNTCT
+198 LWTYCSPTMTFDNCT
-208 FKDCTFYSKGKTI
+208 FNATGKVI
-221 NVYRHTD
+221 NVYTD
-228 PGEDV
+228 YSAGKHDI
-233 TVNFENCTVNSNFAT
+233 TVNFNNCTVNSNFQSYVSM
-248 FALFSK
+248 FSNNK
-254 TALNINDRYMGS
+254 TALNINDSNMGS
-266 HKFIININI
+266 HKYIINIT
-275 NDPKTIT
+275 DPHVT

-295 FGGKTAS
+295 YGGKAAT
-302 NSGRTEVYWNNS
+302 NNKGKTD
-314 VEPVWKGGKIQT
+314 VHLNGELVWTNGEMQT

-332 EHDKAFT
+332 EHDQAFN
-339 YTYSEWKKF
+339 YTYSEWKKLDARNDVR
-348 DERNEWRDVTKT
+348 DETKT
-360 CDYCHRELEKHQETA
+360 CKYCGWWKTYKDKDLA
-375 SVYRLQYNLNGG
+375 SVYRLQYNLNEGI
-387 TGDETAYKDAFSH
+387 GDATANYNDAFYH
-400 EKENVTLAAAPTRE
+400 ENESVKLAAAPTRE
-414 GYKFA
+414 GYQFA
-419 GWLSLNGKLYNAGS
+419 GWLSLNGKLYKAGS
-433 ELVLTGDEVFTAQW
+433 ELVLTGDEVFTAYW
-447 KKKDEPVVN
+447 KKDEPVVN

-471 DIDVTDTLETS
+471 GIDVTDTLETS
-482 TDEASGKQTCLVP
+482 TDETSGKQTCLVP

-513 VFDLWSTGKFDL
+513 VFDLWSTGEL
-525 PLDQDCKAESITFT
+525 PLDQDYKAESITFT
-539 MNGDVDVAAQYRSA
+539 MNDDVDVAAQYRSA

-583 TDLVGQMWGLPYFP
+583 TDLVGKMWGLPYFP

>member
-27 AFAEDAPG
+27 AFADD
-35 TGKKDVAWIG
+35 GKKYVAWIG
-45 ETGYPSLEAAVTAA
+45 NKGYTSLEDAVDAASSVAPT
-59 GDGATITLGEGV
+59 TIKLGEGV

-76 TQNTQK
+76 TENTQK
-82 VTTKSLTF
+82 VTDKSLTF
-90 VGAGVDKTKWQIQ
+90 VGKGPDKTKWKIQ
-103 APQTKYGSDG
+103 APQAPYGADG
-113 WCNYSF
+113 YCNYSF

-138 DGTIKAEDTQGYVR
+138 NGTIKAEDTQGYVR
-152 VQNITLKDCVF
+152 VRNITLKDCVF
-163 NGRADYWGYTTTTFD
+163 NGRADYWGYTSTTFD

-185 GTTESGISDTNYS
+185 GTTESEINDTNYS
-198 LWTYTGNTCT
+198 LWTYTGKTYT
-208 FKDCTFYSKGKTI
+208 FRDCTFNSTGKTI
-221 NVYRHTD
+221 NVYRHVD
-228 PGEDV
+228 PGYDV

-248 FALFSK
+248 SAKDSK
-254 TALNINDRYMGS
+254 TALSIGDHTFDGSKYILNIITP
-266 HKFIININI
+266 HV
-275 NDPKTIT
+275 T
-282 AARDTT
+282 AARDKF

-295 FGGKTAS
+295 FGDNKDKNT
-302 NSGRTEVYWNNS
+302 GRTDVYLNGDL
-314 VEPVWKGGKIQT
+314 VWTGGKKLT

-332 EHDKAFT
+332 EKDKAFT
-339 YTYSEWKKF
+339 PSYSEWTSSNA
-348 DERNEWRDVTKT
+348 ERIDKREVTKT
-360 CDYCHRELEKHQETA
+360 CDYCGWTKKEWEYA
-375 SVYRLQYNLNGG
+375 SVYRLQYNLNEGV
-387 TGDETAYKDAFSH
+387 AA
-400 EKENVTLAAAPTRE
+400 ENVDYSDANYRQNESVTLKAAPTRE
-414 GYKFA
+414 GYQFA
-419 GWLSLNGKLYNAGS
+419 GWLSLKGKLYNAGD
-433 ELVLTGDEVFTAQW
+433 ELELTGDEVFTAYW
-447 KKKDEPVVN
+447 KKDEPVVN

-471 DIDVTDTLETS
+471 GIDVTDTLETS
-482 TDEASGKQTCLVP
+482 IDEASGKQTCLVP

-525 PLDQDCKAESITFT
+525 PLEQDYKAESITFT

>member
-27 AFAEDAPG
+27 AFAEDAPDAHAVKID
-35 TGKKDVAWIG
+35 GKEGSYAK
-45 ETGYPSLEAAVTAA
+45 LEDAVKAASS
-59 GDGATITLGEGV
+59 GDTIILGEGN
-71 YSLGG
+71 YTLYKISSEGM
-76 TQNTQK
+76 
-82 VTTKSLTF
+82 TKGKNLTF
-90 VGAGVDKTKWQIQ
+90 VGQGPDKTAWNIG
-103 APQTKYGSDG
+103 ALVPNPEYYGTEYNGD
-113 WCNYSF
+113 YSF
-119 DGSDSITFQDMT
+119 DGAGTVTFKNMT
-131 VIGSVYP
+131 LRSGDKDYLGFIRIDNTVVENCVI
-138 DGTIKAEDTQGYVR
+138 
-152 VQNITLKDCVF
+152 
-163 NGRADYWGYTTTTFD
+163 NGETFYWGYKSAVFTNT
-178 NVTFNAP
+178 TFNAP
-185 GTTESGISDTNYS
+185 DGRYA
-198 LWTYTGNTCT
+198 LWTYSSPSMIFDNCT
-208 FKDCTFYSKGKTI
+208 FNASGKVI
-221 NVYRHTD
+221 NVYTD
-228 PGEDV
+228 YSAGKHDIKIRF
-233 TVNFENCTVNSNFAT
+233 NNCTVNSYSFGKQ
-248 FALFSK
+248 ALK
-254 TALNINDRYMGS
+254 INDFNMSPY
-266 HKFIININI
+266 KYIIWISNSQV
-275 NDPKTIT
+275 K
-282 AARDTT
+282 AARDNI

-295 FGGKTAS
+295 FGGDKAGNT
-302 NSGRTEVYWNNS
+302 GYTDVYLDGNL
-314 VEPVWKGGKIQT
+314 VWTGGKMKT

-332 EHDKAFT
+332 EKDDAYAITDHSDWTPSA
-339 YTYSEWKKF
+339 ERV
-348 DERNEWRDVTKT
+348 DEREVTKT
-360 CDYCHRELEKHQETA
+360 CKYCGWTKKELEYA
-375 SVYRLQYNLNGG
+375 SVYRLQYNLNEGV
-387 TGDETAYKDAFSH
+387 GDATVDYSDAFSH
-400 EKENVTLAAAPTRE
+400 ENESVTLAAAPTRE
-414 GYKFA
+414 GYQFA
-419 GWLSLNGKLYNAGS
+419 GWLSLNGKLYKAES

-447 KKKDEPVVN
+447 KKDEPVVN

-525 PLDQDCKAESITFT
+525 PLDQDYKAESITFT
-539 MNGDVDVAAQYRSA
+539 MNDDVDVAAQYRSA

-583 TDLVGQMWGLPYFP
+583 TDLVGKMWGLPYFP

-646 MPDLNDQDTELP
+646 LPDLNDQDTELP

>member
-27 AFAEDAPG
+27 AFAEDAPDAYAVKID
-35 TGKKDVAWIG
+35 GKEGSYAKLVDAVK
-45 ETGYPSLEAAVTAA
+45 AASS
-59 GDGATITLGEGV
+59 GDTIILGEGN
-71 YSLGG
+71 YTLYGIKSDD
-76 TQNTQK
+76 
-82 VTTKSLTF
+82 TTKGKNLTF
-90 VGAGVDKTKWQIQ
+90 VGQGPDKTAWNIGDKV
-103 APQTKYGSDG
+103 PDPSKYGTEYNGD
-113 WCNYSF
+113 YSF
-119 DGSDSITFQDMT
+119 DGAGTVTFKNMT
-131 VIGSVYP
+131 LRSGNANYLGFIRANNTVVDHCVI
-138 DGTIKAEDTQGYVR
+138 
-152 VQNITLKDCVF
+152 
-163 NGRADYWGYTTTTFD
+163 NGKTFYWGYESAKFINT
-178 NVTFNAP
+178 TFNAP
-185 GTTESGISDTNYS
+185 SGDYAI
-198 LWTYTGNTCT
+198 WTYSSPIMTFDTCT
-208 FKDCTFYSKGKTI
+208 FNATGKVI
-221 NVYRHTD
+221 NVYTD
-228 PGEDV
+228 YGAGKQDI
-233 TVNFENCTVNSNFAT
+233 TVNFNNCTVKSISWTSAAT
-248 FALFSK
+248 FK
-254 TALNINDRYMGS
+254 TALKIDDHNMGNY
-266 HKFIININI
+266 KYIINIT
-275 NDPKTIT
+275 DPNVT

-295 FGGKTAS
+295 FGDKKGVKEGN
-302 NSGRTEVYWNNS
+302 NSGRTQVYWND
-314 VEPVWKGGKIQT
+314 ELVWNDGVKLT

-332 EHDKAFT
+332 EHDTAFT
-339 YTYSEWKKF
+339 TTYSDWTPSGA
-348 DERNEWRDVTKT
+348 ERIDKREVTKT
-360 CDYCHRELEKHQETA
+360 CDYCGWTKKEWETA
-375 SVYRLQYNLNGG
+375 SVYRLQYNLNEGVG
-387 TGDETAYKDAFSH
+387 A
-400 EKENVTLAAAPTRE
+400 ENVDYSDANYRQNESVTLKAAPTRE
-414 GYKFA
+414 GYQFA
-419 GWLSLNGKLYNAGS
+419 GWLSLKGKLYKAES
-433 ELVLTGDEVFTAQW
+433 ELEQLTGDEVFTAQW
-447 KKKDEPVVN
+447 KKDEPVVN

-471 DIDVTDTLETS
+471 GIDVTDTLETS
-482 TDEASGKQTCLVP
+482 TDETSGKQTCLVP

-513 VFDLWSTGKFDL
+513 VFDLWSTGEL
-525 PLDQDCKAESITFT
+525 PLDQDYKAESITFT
-539 MNGDVDVAAQYRSA
+539 MNDDVDVAAQYRSA

>member
-27 AFAEDAPG
+27 AFADDAAG
-35 TGKKDVAWIG
+35 TEVAWN
-45 ETGYPSLEAAVTAA
+45 ENKNNKGYPSLEAAVIDADSGDTIILGA
-59 GDGATITLGEGV
+59 GNYTLHNKLKD
-71 YSLGG
+71 Y
-76 TQNTQK
+76 QK
-82 VTTKSLTF
+82 PKGKDLTF
-90 VGAGVDKTKWQIQ
+90 VGQGSDKTTWYIGAKV
-103 APQTKYGSDG
+103 PDPNLLGTEYNGD
-113 WCNYSF
+113 YSF
-119 DGSDSITFQDMT
+119 DGAGTVTFKNMT
-131 VIGSVYP
+131 LRSGDKDYLGFIRIDNTVVENCVI
-138 DGTIKAEDTQGYVR
+138 
-152 VQNITLKDCVF
+152 
-163 NGRADYWGYTTTTFD
+163 NGKTDYWGYTSAKFIDT
-178 NVTFNAP
+178 TFNAP
-185 GTTESGISDTNYS
+185 NGQYA
-198 LWTYTGNTCT
+198 LWTYCSPTMTFDNCT
-208 FKDCTFYSKGKTI
+208 FNATGKVI
-221 NVYRHTD
+221 NVYTD
-228 PGEDV
+228 YSAGKHDI
-233 TVNFENCTVNSNFAT
+233 TVYFNNCTVNSSS
-248 FALFSK
+248 LGK
-254 TALNINDRYMGS
+254 QVLKINDSNMRPY
-266 HKFIININI
+266 KYIIYINNPHI
-275 NDPKTIT
+275 NAT
-282 AARDTT
+282 AVRDTM
-288 TCSQVFG
+288 TCSQLFG
-295 FGGKTAS
+295 FGNEAENNTGYTDVYLDGDLIWTNGKM
-302 NSGRTEVYWNNS
+302 
-314 VEPVWKGGKIQT
+314 KT

-332 EHDKAFT
+332 EKDDAYEIT
-339 YTYSEWKKF
+339 GRSEWTSSVERI
-348 DERNEWRDVTKT
+348 DECEVTKT
-360 CDYCHRELEKHQETA
+360 CKYCGWTKKELEHA
-375 SVYRLQYNLNGG
+375 SVYRLQYNLNEGV
-387 TGDETAYKDAFSH
+387 GDETANYNDAFYR
-400 EKENVTLAAAPTRE
+400 ENESVTLAAAPTRE
-414 GYKFA
+414 GYQFA
-419 GWLSLNGKLYNAGS
+419 GWLSQNGKLYRAES
-433 ELVLTGDEVFTAQW
+433 ELVLTGDEVFTAYW
-447 KKKDEPVVN
+447 KKDEPVVN

-471 DIDVTDTLETS
+471 GIDVTDTLETS
-482 TDEASGKQTCLVP
+482 TDETSGKQTCLVP

-513 VFDLWSTGKFDL
+513 VFDLWSTGEL
-525 PLDQDCKAESITFT
+525 PLDQDYKAESITFT

-583 TDLVGQMWGLPYFP
+583 TDLVGKMWGLPYFP

>member
-1 MKQKSQNRFLAALLA
+1 MKQKSQNRFFAALLA

-35 TGKKDVAWIG
+35 TPVAWNKKKNKSY
-45 ETGYPSLEAAVTAA
+45 TSLEAAVIDADS
-59 GDGATITLGEGV
+59 GDTITLGEGN
-71 YSLGG
+71 YTLH
-76 TQNTQK
+76 NKLKDNQK
-82 VTTKSLTF
+82 PKGKDLTF
-90 VGAGVDKTKWQIQ
+90 VGQGSDKTTWYIG
-103 APQTKYGSDG
+103 AEVPDPDLLGTEYNGD
-113 WCNYSF
+113 YSF
-119 DGSDSITFQDMT
+119 DGAGTVTFKNMT
-131 VIGSVYP
+131 LRSGNVDYLGFIRIDNTVVENCVI
-138 DGTIKAEDTQGYVR
+138 
-152 VQNITLKDCVF
+152 
-163 NGRADYWGYTTTTFD
+163 NGKTDYWGYTSAVFTDT
-178 NVTFNAP
+178 TFNAP
-185 GTTESGISDTNYS
+185 NGQYA
-198 LWTYTGNTCT
+198 LWTYCSPTMTFNNCT
-208 FKDCTFYSKGKTI
+208 FNASGKVI
-221 NVYRHTD
+221 NVYTD
-228 PGEDV
+228 YSAKKFDI
-233 TVNFENCTVNSNFAT
+233 TVNFNNCTVNSSTGF
-248 FALFSK
+248 FDKQALI
-254 TALNINDRYMGS
+254 INDKNRGDCKY
-266 HKFIININI
+266 IINIK
-275 NDPKTIT
+275 DPHVT
-282 AARDTT
+282 AARSTT

-295 FGGKTAS
+295 FKYNT
-302 NSGRTEVYWNNS
+302 GRTEVYWNNS
-314 VEPVWKGGKIQT
+314 VEPVWKEGKMQT

-339 YTYSEWKKF
+339 TSYSEWTKI

-360 CDYCHRELEKHQETA
+360 CNYCHRELGKHQETA
-375 SVYRLQYNLNGG
+375 SVYRLQYNLNEGV
-387 TGDETAYKDAFSH
+387 GDETADYSDAYSR
-400 EKENVTLAAAPTRE
+400 EKESVTLAAAPTRE
-414 GYKFA
+414 GYQFA
-419 GWLSLNGKLYNAGS
+419 GWLSLNGKLYKAGS

-447 KKKDEPVVN
+447 KKDEPVVN

-471 DIDVTDTLETS
+471 GIDVTDTLDTS
-482 TDEASGKQTCLVP
+482 TDATSGKQTCLVP

-513 VFDLWSTGKFDL
+513 VFDIWSTGNFDL
-525 PLDQDCKAESITFT
+525 PLDQDYKAEAIAFT

-583 TDLVGQMWGLPYFP
+583 TDLVGKMWGLPYFP

-646 MPDLNDQDTELP
+646 LPDLNDQDTELP

-670 TKISVL
+670 TKIGVL

>member
-27 AFAEDAPG
+27 AFADDAAG
-35 TGKKDVAWIG
+35 TEVAWN
-45 ETGYPSLEAAVTAA
+45 ENKNNKGYPSLEAAVIDADSGDTIILGA
-59 GDGATITLGEGV
+59 GNYTLHNK
-71 YSLGG
+71 LKD
-76 TQNTQK
+76 NQK
-82 VTTKSLTF
+82 PKGKDLTF
-90 VGAGVDKTKWQIQ
+90 VGQGSDKTTWYIGAKV
-103 APQTKYGSDG
+103 PDPNLLGTEYNGD
-113 WCNYSF
+113 YSF
-119 DGSDSITFQDMT
+119 DGAGKITFKNMT
-131 VIGSVYP
+131 LRSGDANYLGFIRADHTVV
-138 DGTIKAEDTQGYVR
+138 E
-152 VQNITLKDCVF
+152 DCVI
-163 NGRADYWGYTTTTFD
+163 NGKTFYWGYKSAVFTDT
-178 NVTFNAP
+178 TFNAP
-185 GTTESGISDTNYS
+185 SGDYAI
-198 LWTYTGNTCT
+198 WTYSSPTMIFDNCT
-208 FKDCTFYSKGKTI
+208 FNTTGKAI
-221 NVYRHTD
+221 NVYADYEAGSHDIR
-228 PGEDV
+228 
-233 TVNFENCTVNSNFAT
+233 VNFNNCTVNSSILN
-248 FALFSK
+248 K
-254 TALNINDRYMGS
+254 QALNINDSNMRPY
-266 HKFIININI
+266 KYIIHIDN
-275 NDPKTIT
+275 PQTID
-282 AARDTT
+282 AALSNT
-288 TCSQVFG
+288 TCSQLFG
-295 FGGKTAS
+295 FKEDKSTGFTGNTGYTDVYLGGDL
-302 NSGRTEVYWNNS
+302 
-314 VEPVWKGGKIQT
+314 VWTNGKMKT
-326 HSYTDG
+326 HSYTVG
-332 EHDKAFT
+332 EKEDAYEIT
-339 YTYSEWKKF
+339 GRSDWTPSVERV
-348 DERNEWRDVTKT
+348 DECEVTKT
-360 CDYCHRELEKHQETA
+360 CKYCGWTKKELEHA
-375 SVYRLQYNLNGG
+375 SVYRLQYNLNEGVD
-387 TGDETAYKDAFSH
+387 DETAYKDAYSH
-400 EKENVTLAAAPTRE
+400 EKESVKLAAAPTRE
-414 GYKFA
+414 GYQFA
-419 GWLSLNGKLYNAGS
+419 GWLSLSGKLYKAES

-447 KKKDEPVVN
+447 KKDEPVVN

-465 FAVKNG
+465 FAVKDG

-525 PLDQDCKAESITFT
+525 PLGQDCKAEAIAFT
-539 MNGDVDVAAQYRSA
+539 MTGDVDVAAQYRSA

-583 TDLVGQMWGLPYFP
+583 TDLVGKMWGLPYFP

>member
-27 AFAEDAPG
+27 AFAEDATG
-35 TGKKDVAWIG
+35 TGETYVAWIG
-45 ETGYPSLEAAVTAA
+45 DQGYTSLEAAVEAA
-59 GDGATITLGEGV
+59 PSVATITLGADNYTLYKKIDKAKVQGKDLTFEGK
-71 YSLGG
+71 GRG
-76 TQNTQK
+76 
-82 VTTKSLTF
+82 VTT
-90 VGAGVDKTKWQIQ
+90 WQIG
-103 APQTKYGSDG
+103 PEVLDPNKLGSEYNGD
-113 WCNYSF
+113 YSF
-119 DGSDSITFQDMT
+119 DGAEKVTFKDMT
-131 VIGSVYP
+131 LRSGDADYLGFIRANHTVVDNCDI
-138 DGTIKAEDTQGYVR
+138 
-152 VQNITLKDCVF
+152 
-163 NGRADYWGYTTTTFD
+163 NGRTFYWGYQSAKFINT
-178 NVTFNAP
+178 TFNAP
-185 GTTESGISDTNYS
+185 PSGQYM
-198 LWTYTGNTCT
+198 LWTYSSPTMEFDNCN
-208 FKDCTFYSKGKTI
+208 FKATKGKAI
-221 NVYRHTD
+221 YVHTD
-228 PGEDV
+228 GTKQDI
-233 TVNFENCTVNSNFAT
+233 TVYFNSCTMDSGSMHN
-248 FALFSK
+248 K
-254 TALNINDRYMGS
+254 TALKIDDSNMDS
-266 HKFIININI
+266 HKFTIYINN
-275 NDPKTIT
+275 PQTID
-282 AARDTT
+282 AALDTM
-288 TCSQVFG
+288 TCSKVFG
-295 FGGKTAS
+295 FDGSSACNT
-302 NSGRTEVYWNNS
+302 GRTEVYWNNS
-314 VEPVWKGGKIQT
+314 AEPVWKDGKMQT

-360 CDYCHRELEKHQETA
+360 CDYCHRVLEEHQETA

-387 TGDETAYKDAFSH
+387 DGDETAYEDAFSH
-400 EKENVTLAAAPTRE
+400 EKESVKLAAAPTRE
-414 GYKFA
+414 GYEFA
-419 GWLSLNGKLYNAGS
+419 GWLSLSGKLYKAGS

-447 KKKDEPVVN
+447 KKDEPVVN

-465 FAVKNG
+465 FVVKNG
-471 DIDVTDTLETS
+471 GIDVTDTLETS
-482 TDEASGKQTCLVP
+482 IDEASGKQTCLVP

-513 VFDLWSTGKFDL
+513 VFDLWSTGNFDL
-525 PLDQDCKAESITFT
+525 PQDQDYKAESITFT
-539 MNGDVDVAAQYRSA
+539 MNDDVDVAAQYRSA

-583 TDLVGQMWGLPYFP
+583 TDLVGKMWGLPYFP

-637 ARWAMEHDL
+637 ARWAMEHEL
-646 MPDLNDQDTELP
+646 LPDLNDQDTELP

>member
-27 AFAEDAPG
+27 AFAEDATG
-35 TGKKDVAWIG
+35 TGETYVAWIG
-45 ETGYPSLEAAVTAA
+45 NQGYPSLEAAVKAA
-59 GDGATITLGEGV
+59 KKGETTTITLGEGE
-71 YSLGG
+71 YDLYKKISENELAG
-76 TQNTQK
+76 K
-82 VTTKSLTF
+82 ELTF
-90 VGAGVDKTKWQIQ
+90 VGKGADKTIW
-103 APQTKYGSDG
+103 
-113 WCNYSF
+113 N
-119 DGSDSITFQDMT
+119 
-131 VIGSVYP
+131 IGYAIDQP
-138 DGTIKAEDTQGYVR
+138 KAEDGDYDLGGAEKVTFEKMTLQCGTGDYHGFVR
-152 VQNITLKDCVF
+152 IHNTVVKDCVI
-163 NGRADYWGYTTTTFD
+163 NGKTFYWGYTSAVFKDT
-178 NVTFNAP
+178 TFNAP
-185 GTTESGISDTNYS
+185 SGDYAI
-198 LWTYTGNTCT
+198 WTYSSPTMT
-208 FKDCTFYSKGKTI
+208 FDNCIFNASGKVI
-221 NVYRHTD
+221 NVYTD
-228 PGEDV
+228 YGAGKQDI
-233 TVNFENCTVNSNFAT
+233 TVNFDNCTVNSST
-248 FALFSK
+248 FFIYK
-254 TALNINDRYMGS
+254 QALNINDSNMGNC
-266 HKFIININI
+266 KYIINI
-275 NDPKTIT
+275 NDPTVT
-282 AARDTT
+282 AVRDTT

-295 FGGKTAS
+295 FGGKKGNNT
-302 NSGRTEVYWNNS
+302 GHTEVYWNNS
-314 VEPVWKGGKIQT
+314 VEPVWKEGKMQT

-339 YTYSEWKKF
+339 TTYSEWTKF
-348 DERNEWRDVTKT
+348 DERNEWRDATTT
-360 CDYCHRELEKHQETA
+360 CNYCHRELEKHQETA
-375 SVYRLQYNLNGG
+375 SVYRLQYNLNEGVG
-387 TGDETAYKDAFSH
+387 AENADYNDAYSR
-400 EKENVTLAAAPTRE
+400 EKESVTLAAAPTRE
-414 GYKFA
+414 GYQFA
-419 GWLSLNGKLYNAGS
+419 GWLSLKGKLYKAGS
-433 ELVLTGDEVFTAQW
+433 ALELTGDEVFTAQW

-513 VFDLWSTGKFDL
+513 VFDLWSTGNFDL
-525 PLDQDCKAESITFT
+525 PQDQNYKAESITFT

>member
-27 AFAEDAPG
+27 AFAD
-35 TGKKDVAWIG
+35 TGEKDVAWIG
-45 ETGYPSLEAAVTAA
+45 KKGYKSLEAAISAA
-59 GDGATITLGEGV
+59 GDGATIILGEGE
-71 YSLGG
+71 YELYGNIKESEKKLLG
-76 TQNTQK
+76 K
-82 VTTKSLTF
+82 KLTF
-90 VGAGVDKTKWQIQ
+90 VGQGADKTIWNIRY
-103 APQTKYGSDG
+103 KYDNPSGEDCDYDLG
-113 WCNYSF
+113 
-119 DGSDSITFQDMT
+119 GAEKITFEKMKLKCGTGNYHGFARINNT
-131 VIGSVYP
+131 VV
-138 DGTIKAEDTQGYVR
+138 E
-152 VQNITLKDCVF
+152 DCVIDGKTF
-163 NGRADYWGYTTTTFD
+163 YWGYQSAEFINT
-178 NVTFNAP
+178 TFNAP
-185 GTTESGISDTNYS
+185 SGDYA
-198 LWTYTGNTCT
+198 LWTYSSPTMTFDNCT
-208 FKDCTFYSKGKTI
+208 FNASGKVI
-221 NVYRHTD
+221 NVYTD
-228 PGEDV
+228 FSAGKHDI
-233 TVNFENCTVNSNFAT
+233 TVNFNNCTVNSST
-248 FALFSK
+248 FFLYK
-254 TALNINDRYMGS
+254 QALNINDSNMGS
-266 HKFIININI
+266 YKYIINI
-275 NDPKTIT
+275 NDPQTVT
-282 AARDTT
+282 AVRDTT

-295 FGGKTAS
+295 FGGKKDN

-314 VEPVWKGGKIQT
+314 AEPVWKDGKMQT

-332 EHDKAFT
+332 EHDNAFT
-339 YTYSEWKKF
+339 TSYSEWETI
-348 DERNEWRDVTKT
+348 DARNEWRDVTKT
-360 CDYCHRELEKHQETA
+360 CDYCGWSETQKEIA
-375 SVYRLQYNLNGG
+375 SVYRLQYNLNEGV
-387 TGDETAYKDAFSH
+387 GDENANYNDAFSH
-400 EKENVTLAAAPTRE
+400 ENESVTLAAAPTRE
-414 GYKFA
+414 GYQFA
-419 GWLSLNGKLYNAGS
+419 GWLSLKGKLYNAGS

-447 KKKDEPVVN
+447 KKDEPVVN

-513 VFDLWSTGKFDL
+513 VFDLWSTGEL
-525 PLDQDCKAESITFT
+525 PLDQDYKAESITFT

-637 ARWAMEHDL
+637 ARLAMEHDL